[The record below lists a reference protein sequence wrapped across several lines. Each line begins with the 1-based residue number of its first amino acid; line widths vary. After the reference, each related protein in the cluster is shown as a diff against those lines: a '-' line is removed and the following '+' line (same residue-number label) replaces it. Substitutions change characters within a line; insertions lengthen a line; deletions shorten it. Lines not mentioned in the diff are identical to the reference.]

1 MTNEQIEDEFFQYL
15 KIERQYSE
23 NTISSYRSDILSFQT
38 LMEVNYIEV
47 SVDDAKRYYAYLR
60 DNYANNSVL
69 RKISSIKSM
78 YKFLESEKIIDHNV
92 WLSIHVSKRNVVLP
106 KFLSVEQINLLLNS
120 LVGDKPID
128 IRNKAM
134 FEVLYATGMR
144 ISELIDLHVENIN
157 FEERFIKVHG
167 KGNKERIVPMNDIA
181 CKYLS
186 LYINHGRLSLM
197 NDLTSVVFLNN
208 RGSKLSRQGF
218 YKILKEKAL
227 AVGIVDIS
235 PHKFRHS
242 IATHM
247 LNEGANLKVVQE
259 LLGHENISTT
269 QIYSHVSS
277 NKIINEY
284 NKYHI
289 FGKDNDEEF

>member
-1 MTNEQIEDEFFQYL
+1 MTNDQIEDAFFQYL

-23 NTISSYRSDILSFQT
+23 NTISSYRSDITSFQT
-38 LMEVNYIEV
+38 LLEIDYIDLTLE
-47 SVDDAKRYYAYLR
+47 DAKRYYGYLR

-78 YKFLESEKIIDHNV
+78 YKYLESEKIIENNV
-92 WLSIHVSKRNVVLP
+92 WLSVHVSKRNVLLP

-120 LVGDKPID
+120 LVGNKPID
-128 IRNKAM
+128 VRNKAM

-144 ISELIDLHVENIN
+144 ISELIDLRVENVN

-167 KGNKERIVPMNDIA
+167 KGNKQRIVPISDIA

-186 LYINHGRLSLM
+186 LYINHSRLSLM
-197 NDLTSVVFLNN
+197 KELTNIVFLNN
-208 RGSKLSRQGF
+208 RGNKLSRQGF